1 MRDVE
6 PCMFVRAG
14 SLDSFMKL
22 VHHHYYFTPT
32 IKHVCNIIIFFLKKV
47 ARRRIAKRNLERLE
61 VLRAGGLKGSQG
73 DAADTDDARD
83 AKRSAHSA
91 PPAAAEGTGVTHDS
105 GSSPIGGPFVVAV
118 LGSGKFG
125 TAICTVMAR
134 NGHTVRLL
142 TRRPDVAAAI
152 NEKRRH
158 PLCYPDVVFPPSVSA
173 TTDPAEALAGVDFVV
188 HAVPVQASQAFL
200 RNIAQ
205 FIPHSAPIIS
215 LSKGKCAYGVV
226 LVYLP

>member
-1 MRDVE
+1 M
-6 PCMFVRAG
+6 
-14 SLDSFMKL
+14 
-22 VHHHYYFTPT
+22 
-32 IKHVCNIIIFFLKKV
+32 

-61 VLRAGGLKGSQG
+61 VLRAGGVQGSQG
-73 DAADTDDARD
+73 DAADADARD

-91 PPAAAEGTGVTHDS
+91 PPAAAEDSDVTHGS
-105 GSSPIGGPFVVAV
+105 GSSPSTGPYVVAV

-125 TAICTVMAR
+125 TAMCTVLAR

-158 PLCYPDVVFPPSVSA
+158 PLCYPDVEFPPSVSA

-200 RNIAQ
+200 REIAQ
-205 FIPHSAPIIS
+205 FIPQSAPIIS
-215 LSKGKCAYGVV
+215 LSKGKCRCGGV
-226 LVYLP
+226 LVCFL